1 MSRRAVTLV
10 EIVIALGILIVC
22 MVPVLTMF
30 STSGRAVL
38 KSQNLGFAIGLAHRV
53 SQHLLNMPFDAIVEV
68 PLPGSPIADGPDD
81 GYFNPVTNF
90 GSQSSNALR
99 ITKAQIPDLW
109 SFLRKYEFRYAL
121 VVNNVNF
128 AAGDRMKCVGI
139 IITWKEGGKDLLYKL
154 YTYVPD
160 I

>member
-1 MSRRAVTLV
+1 MNRRAVSFV

-30 STSGRAVL
+30 GSAGRAVL
-38 KSQNLGFAIGLAHRV
+38 KSQNLGFAIGFAHRI
-53 SQHLLNMPFDAIVEV
+53 SQHLLSMPFDSITEV
-68 PLPGSPIADGPDD
+68 PLPGQPVADGPDD
-81 GYFNPVTNF
+81 GFFNPVSNF
-90 GSQSSNALR
+90 GTTGTNALR
-99 ITKAQIPDLW
+99 ITKAQTPDLW
-109 SFLRKYEFRYAL
+109 AFLRKYEFRYAL
-121 VVNNVNF
+121 IVNNVNF

>member
-1 MSRRAVTLV
+1 MNRRAVSFV
-10 EIVIALGILIVC
+10 EIIIALGILIVC
-22 MVPVLTMF
+22 MIPVLTMF
-30 STSGRAVL
+30 GTSGRAVL
-38 KSQNLGFAIGLAHRV
+38 KSQNLGFSIGLAHRV
-53 SQHLLNMPFDAIVEV
+53 SQHLLVMPFDAITEV

-81 GYFNPVTNF
+81 GYFNPVANHGTQIS
-90 GSQSSNALR
+90 GALR
-99 ITKAQIPDLW
+99 ITKAQTPDLW
-109 SFLRKYEFRYAL
+109 SFLRKYEYRYSL
-121 VVNNVNF
+121 IVNSVNF